1 MGKRGLPH
9 GARRL
14 LGYHVSRKDVSL
26 VIYSRDALAAP
37 LRLMCEMIREIKAKI
52 FRPDVTRSGM
62 LSEAPPSKELP
73 PEVPEILEPV
83 HSDSSEGSADE
94 EDDEATDEEKAVALW
109 LMWRALGGPRRLR
122 WIGHVAMC
130 CIRELP
136 LLEGDFLFKMS
147 LADSEAVFKARAT
160 ACGLADGD
168 FAKLKAEG
176 LETMGMF
183 AFSCNFAP
191 GAASEAPFVELV
203 EKVLGN
209 PPTVKQLASFRR
221 LFAESYSAVASDI
234 KTQIETTDESVA
246 RKLPAADR
254 AQRLKEQQSRISGFQ
269 IRGPYEP
276 GDSLVDRSVQMLEQ
290 DRLSYLE
297 WGSCVSRE
305 HELTT
310 NTRKD
315 NSVTFDNNGLLRM
328 AKRDKI
334 TPCDSS
340 SELQVR
346 YCLMRRG
353 LALDQAGILTYDLH
367 ESLIEKLFQARLTV
381 PPPNYS
387 RVQMTQLEH
396 ADRKFFALLGEHTR
410 AGIKASA
417 AGRPCDLAFKLCL
430 ECTDFLT
437 LLQPRPFAVQNYDPP
452 RKWRKFDD
460 NKGGG
465 KGKDKGGKDGGKGKD
480 KGRQGS
486 SDFARVPRA
495 LLVLGCIGMHPQT
508 KQRFCYNFNLKTC
521 QEGANCTR
529 GAHMCAVK
537 GCHQAH
543 AAMDCPRK
551 KTS

>member
-1 MGKRGLPH
+1 
-9 GARRL
+9 
-14 LGYHVSRKDVSL
+14 
-26 VIYSRDALAAP
+26 
-37 LRLMCEMIREIKAKI
+37 MCEMLREIKAKI

-62 LSEAPPSKELP
+62 LSEAPSSKELP
-73 PEVPEILEPV
+73 TEVPEMLEPV

-94 EDDEATDEEKAVALW
+94 EDDEATDEEKAVADV
-109 LMWRALGGPRRLR
+109 AGPWGPQAAEDGACRFARHKMSR
-122 WIGHVAMC
+122 
-130 CIRELP
+130 CIHKVMDESGVKLKCGRNITTNME
-136 LLEGDFLFKMS
+136 LLEEKPTFLFP
-147 LADSEAVFKARAT
+147 
-160 ACGLADGD
+160 
-168 FAKLKAEG
+168 AEG

-191 GAASEAPFVELV
+191 GAASE
-203 EKVLGN
+203 
-209 PPTVKQLASFRR
+209 
-221 LFAESYSAVASDI
+221 
-234 KTQIETTDESVA
+234 TQIETTDESVA

-276 GDSLVDRSVQMLEQ
+276 GDSLVDRSVQMLDQ

-410 AGIKASA
+410 AGIK
-417 AGRPCDLAFKLCL
+417 
-430 ECTDFLT
+430 
-437 LLQPRPFAVQNYDPP
+437 
-452 RKWRKFDD
+452 
-460 NKGGG
+460 
-465 KGKDKGGKDGGKGKD
+465 
-480 KGRQGS
+480 
-486 SDFARVPRA
+486 
-495 LLVLGCIGMHPQT
+495 
-508 KQRFCYNFNLKTC
+508 
-521 QEGANCTR
+521 
-529 GAHMCAVK
+529 
-537 GCHQAH
+537 
-543 AAMDCPRK
+543 
-551 KTS
+551 